1 MESVKKPLGTGDS
14 TKTDELSENFQGGG
28 DHFQSKNLYCRFWTF
43 KQGFLSIEFEEEKI
57 PLWFSENEGEN
68 SSVLVP
74 SPVPY

>member
-43 KQGFLSIEFEEEKI
+43 IKGFFGRFMKI
-57 PLWFSENEGEN
+57 FAI
-68 SSVLVP
+68 
-74 SPVPY
+74 